1 MNRDVYPKVK
11 IIINESMKEAKT
23 FNDSKVRPE
32 HLVLSILMDYDN
44 ECVKALNFLNVNTS
58 ELYDRLSDHL
68 KRSDINPRINV
79 YLKKTIP
86 FSDETKVIIKSL
98 DEECEKLNDNM
109 IDTIHIMLAILI
121 KKNEISEM
129 LNEFYGVTYDSFKNV
144 IKNMKEEY
152 NNAYEG
158 DEINDENESFKKKP
172 KQNDNK
178 SKTPVLDNFCRD
190 VSKAVEKGEIDPVV
204 GRTVEIKRVSQILS
218 RRKKNNPILIGEPG
232 VGKAQPL
239 DAKILTPNGWTTMGE
254 IKFGDEIL
262 TPEGKVSK
270 VIGVYPQGEKDIYK
284 IKSKDGRS
292 AEACGEHLW
301 KVYGIPEGE
310 QRKKSWSILNTLDI
324 KNKLENTKYKL
335 KLPLVSNL
343 LFSNV
348 KVENNL
354 IIEPYLMGILLGD
367 GHFGKYELSFTTDDN
382 EIYESITEIVGEE
395 FKLSINGD
403 GVKTNTYRINI
414 NDDNLKNIR
423 TRYYKNDRIHNLLN
437 ETDLLN
443 LTETKSNNKFI
454 PEKYKT
460 GTLNQ
465 KINLLQ
471 GLLDSDGTVTKTGSI
486 QFSSVSN
493 QLIKDVQE
501 LVWSIGGIAIIK
513 EKQTYYTYNGVKKKG
528 QLSYVLTIRYKSPI
542 DLFRLK
548 RKKER
553 IPMNYQYSEVLKNN
567 IVSIEYVGVKEA
579 KCIMIEDENHLYVT
593 DNYIVTHNTS
603 IVEGLAQLIKDGNAP
618 RTLIYKRIFTLD
630 LASLVAGTKYRGQFE
645 ERMKAVLE
653 ECKANP
659 DIILFIDELHT
670 IVGAGNASG
679 SLDASN
685 IFKPALARGEIQIIG
700 ATTLDEYRENI
711 EKDGALTRRFQQ
723 VLVEEPTLEETKTIL
738 MNIKEKYEKHHKVTY
753 TEEAIDECVKL
764 SARYIM
770 DRSMPDKAIDILDE
784 AGATTNVVLEKPEKI
799 KELEIKKNQI
809 LEKKKEVVLKQKY
822 EEAAKLRD
830 DERKT
835 LDQLQLA
842 MNEWN
847 ESLDKKTTVVGVELI
862 SEVVSMMT
870 GIPLTKISIQ
880 ESKRLINLDKELT
893 GKIIGQDDAV
903 IKVVKAIKRN
913 RIGIKDKNKPVGT
926 YIFLGPSGV
935 GKTLLAKLLAE
946 HVYGDSDALIR
957 MDMSEYMEKH
967 SVSRMVGAPPG
978 YVGYEQGGQLTEKV
992 RRKPHCVILF
1002 DEIEKAH
1009 EDVFNLLLQLLD
1021 EGHLTDGLG
1030 RKINFKNALIIM
1042 TSNIGVKEVN
1052 SFGKTLG
1059 FETAASIVNEENKA
1073 RDIIEKA
1080 LKKKFRPEF
1089 LNRVD
1094 EAIIFR
1100 GLTEEDIHK
1109 IIYL

>member
-1 MNRDVYPKVK
+1 MNREVYPKVK
-11 IIINESMKEAKT
+11 IIINESMKEAKS

-32 HLVLSILMDYDN
+32 YLVLSILMDNDN
-44 ECVKALNFLNVNTS
+44 ECVKVLKALKVNTS
-58 ELYDRLSDHL
+58 ELYDRLSNHL
-68 KRSDINPRINV
+68 RRSDINPRVVV
-79 YLKKTIP
+79 YHKKTVP
-86 FSDETKVIIKSL
+86 FSDETKALIKSL

-109 IDTIHIMLAILI
+109 IDTVHIMLAILA
-121 KKNEISEM
+121 KKNDISEM
-129 LNEFYGVTYDSFKNV
+129 LNEFYDVTYDNFKNV
-144 IKNMKEEY
+144 IKNMKDET
-152 NNAYEG
+152 NSVYEN
-158 DEINDENESFKKKP
+158 ENINDESESFKKKL
-172 KQNDNK
+172 KQSDNK

-232 VGKAQPL
+232 VGKTA
-239 DAKILTPNGWTTMGE
+239 
-254 IKFGDEIL
+254 
-262 TPEGKVSK
+262 
-270 VIGVYPQGEKDIYK
+270 
-284 IKSKDGRS
+284 
-292 AEACGEHLW
+292 
-301 KVYGIPEGE
+301 
-310 QRKKSWSILNTLDI
+310 
-324 KNKLENTKYKL
+324 
-335 KLPLVSNL
+335 
-343 LFSNV
+343 
-348 KVENNL
+348 
-354 IIEPYLMGILLGD
+354 
-367 GHFGKYELSFTTDDN
+367 
-382 EIYESITEIVGEE
+382 
-395 FKLSINGD
+395 
-403 GVKTNTYRINI
+403 
-414 NDDNLKNIR
+414 
-423 TRYYKNDRIHNLLN
+423 
-437 ETDLLN
+437 
-443 LTETKSNNKFI
+443 
-454 PEKYKT
+454 
-460 GTLNQ
+460 
-465 KINLLQ
+465 
-471 GLLDSDGTVTKTGSI
+471 
-486 QFSSVSN
+486 
-493 QLIKDVQE
+493 
-501 LVWSIGGIAIIK
+501 
-513 EKQTYYTYNGVKKKG
+513 
-528 QLSYVLTIRYKSPI
+528 
-542 DLFRLK
+542 
-548 RKKER
+548 
-553 IPMNYQYSEVLKNN
+553 
-567 IVSIEYVGVKEA
+567 
-579 KCIMIEDENHLYVT
+579 
-593 DNYIVTHNTS
+593 
-603 IVEGLAQLIKDGNAP
+603 IVEGLAQLIKDENAP
-618 RTLIYKRIFTLD
+618 RTLNYKRIFTLD

-723 VLVEEPTLEETKTIL
+723 VLVEEATLEETKTIL

-770 DRSMPDKAIDILDE
+770 DRSMPDKAIDVLDE
-784 AGATTNVVLEKPEKI
+784 AGAITNVVLEKPEKI

-809 LEKKKEVVLKQKY
+809 LENKKEVVFKQKY

-830 DERKT
+830 EERKI
-835 LDQLQLA
+835 LEQLQSA
-842 MNEWN
+842 MNDWN
-847 ESLDKKTTVVGVELI
+847 VSLEKKTTVVGVELI

-870 GIPLTKISIQ
+870 GIPLTKISTQ
-880 ESKRLINLDKELT
+880 ESKRLMNLDKELT
-893 GKIIGQDDAV
+893 GKVIGQDAAV
-903 IKVVKAIKRN
+903 TKVVKAIKRN
-913 RIGIKDKNKPVGT
+913 RIGIKNKNKPVGSF
-926 YIFLGPSGV
+926 IFLGSSGV

-1021 EGHLTDGLG
+1021 EGHMTDGLG

-1052 SFGKTLG
+1052 SFGKSLG

-1089 LNRVD
+1089 LNRID

-1100 GLTEEDIHK
+1100 SLTEEDIHK
-1109 IIYL
+1109 IIYLEVESLEKRLNELNFKLKITKEAVEFLAKQGYDEAYGARPLARAIQHYVEDAIADEILNGAIKEGETISIDLDKDKQEITIKSIKPKTK

>member
-1 MNRDVYPKVK
+1 MPKAEQMNRDVYPKVK

-232 VGKAQPL
+232 VGKTA
-239 DAKILTPNGWTTMGE
+239 
-254 IKFGDEIL
+254 
-262 TPEGKVSK
+262 
-270 VIGVYPQGEKDIYK
+270 
-284 IKSKDGRS
+284 
-292 AEACGEHLW
+292 
-301 KVYGIPEGE
+301 
-310 QRKKSWSILNTLDI
+310 
-324 KNKLENTKYKL
+324 
-335 KLPLVSNL
+335 
-343 LFSNV
+343 
-348 KVENNL
+348 
-354 IIEPYLMGILLGD
+354 
-367 GHFGKYELSFTTDDN
+367 
-382 EIYESITEIVGEE
+382 
-395 FKLSINGD
+395 
-403 GVKTNTYRINI
+403 
-414 NDDNLKNIR
+414 
-423 TRYYKNDRIHNLLN
+423 
-437 ETDLLN
+437 
-443 LTETKSNNKFI
+443 
-454 PEKYKT
+454 
-460 GTLNQ
+460 
-465 KINLLQ
+465 
-471 GLLDSDGTVTKTGSI
+471 
-486 QFSSVSN
+486 
-493 QLIKDVQE
+493 
-501 LVWSIGGIAIIK
+501 
-513 EKQTYYTYNGVKKKG
+513 
-528 QLSYVLTIRYKSPI
+528 
-542 DLFRLK
+542 
-548 RKKER
+548 
-553 IPMNYQYSEVLKNN
+553 
-567 IVSIEYVGVKEA
+567 
-579 KCIMIEDENHLYVT
+579 
-593 DNYIVTHNTS
+593 

-770 DRSMPDKAIDILDE
+770 DRSMPDKAIDVLDE

-1089 LNRVD
+1089 LNRID

-1109 IIYL
+1109 IIYLEVESLEKRLNELNFKLKISNEAVEFLAKQGYDEAYGARPLARAIQHYVEDAIADEILNETIKEGETISIGLDKEKITIKSIKSKTK